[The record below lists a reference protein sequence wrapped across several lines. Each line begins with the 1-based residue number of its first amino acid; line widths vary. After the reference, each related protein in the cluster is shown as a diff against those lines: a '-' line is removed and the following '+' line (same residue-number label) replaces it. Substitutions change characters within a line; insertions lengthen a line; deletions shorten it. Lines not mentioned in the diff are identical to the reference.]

1 WTGKISA
8 KMLKNIGSEFVILG
22 HSEMRKLGEGNEE
35 INTKI
40 KLALKNKLTP
50 ILCIGENARDEEGKY
65 FAVLEEQLSNALKGV
80 GPNFSNKIIIA
91 YEPIW
96 AIGKAAKKIIKSE
109 ELLQT
114 IIFIKKVL
122 VDKYGTKSIGEI
134 KILYGGSVN
143 PINAEDL
150 IQNTNING
158 FLVGRDSLIPK
169 NFNLICKIVENSQQE
184 VRPLNKDNHN
194 L

>member
-1 WTGKISA
+1 
-8 KMLKNIGSEFVILG
+8 M
-22 HSEMRKLGEGNEE
+22 
-35 INTKI
+35 
-40 KLALKNKLTP
+40 
-50 ILCIGENARDEEGKY
+50 
-65 FAVLEEQLSNALKGV
+65 
-80 GPNFSNKIIIA
+80 
-91 YEPIW
+91 
-96 AIGKAAKKIIKSE
+96 
-109 ELLQT
+109 QT